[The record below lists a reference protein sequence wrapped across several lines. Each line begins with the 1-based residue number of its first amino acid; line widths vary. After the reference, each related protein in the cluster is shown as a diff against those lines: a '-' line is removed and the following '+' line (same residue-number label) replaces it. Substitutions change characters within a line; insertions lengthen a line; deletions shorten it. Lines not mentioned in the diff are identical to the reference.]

1 MRNKK
6 KKKKMQKA
14 FQECV
19 LPRSKSVKTTIGF
32 HNFEKTDFRECILS
46 QFNLVLH
53 KKDIE
58 WMSA

>member
-58 WMSA
+58 